1 MRLDKINEITTRLLN
16 IDASIQDLMG
26 AAANETDFD
35 IKIEVTP
42 REERKEEHADVSWVE
57 EMRMQYQQAGLT
69 GTRWVQPTSNEE
81 NTTPTYRGM
90 SAATKIKIIGV
101 LVEDKMAER
110 KELIKQLKNETTPR
124 RK

>member
-1 MRLDKINEITTRLLN
+1 MRLDKINEITARLLN
-16 IDASIQDLMG
+16 IDASIHDLMG
-26 AAANETDFD
+26 AAENEADFE
-35 IKIEVTP
+35 IKIEVTL
-42 REERKEEHADVSWVE
+42 REERKEEHPDVSWVE
-57 EMRMQYQQAGLT
+57 EMRKQYQQSGLM
-69 GTRWVQPTSNEE
+69 GTRWVQPSHAEE
-81 NTTPTYRGM
+81 NITPTYRGM

>member
-42 REERKEEHADVSWVE
+42 REERKTE
-57 EMRMQYQQAGLT
+57 
-69 GTRWVQPTSNEE
+69 
-81 NTTPTYRGM
+81 
-90 SAATKIKIIGV
+90 K
-101 LVEDKMAER
+101 
-110 KELIKQLKNETTPR
+110 
-124 RK
+124 